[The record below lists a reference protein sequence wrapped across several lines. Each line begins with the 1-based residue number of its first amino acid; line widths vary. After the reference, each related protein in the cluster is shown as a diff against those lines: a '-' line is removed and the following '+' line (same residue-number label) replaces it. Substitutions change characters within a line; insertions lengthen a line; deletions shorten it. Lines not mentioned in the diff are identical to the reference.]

1 MSSGTL
7 HWQAIT
13 WSGSVHDVR
22 IDGGTVRYA
31 DHGAGP
37 AIVLIHG
44 LGGSWQT
51 WLQNI
56 PALAREHRVIALDLP
71 GFGASHALPAPAEM
85 ATHADVLATLLDRLG
100 LTSATIVGHSMGG
113 LVALELLAARPDLVE
128 RLVLANAGGIPL
140 GRVRLAAI
148 VGGFKVFHR
157 VFARDPIIRALSTR
171 PRLRR
176 FVFAGFMGNPAAMA
190 GPFALE
196 VVPLIFAPGFT
207 AAVSAAS
214 RVAGTVEAGAITGPV
229 LLVWGTRD
237 RILPL
242 TQAQRL
248 HGALCD
254 LGVDARL
261 VALDG
266 VGHCPMFEAPDLF
279 NEAVLRFTRPEAR
292 PR

>member
-1 MSSGTL
+1 MGSGTL
-7 HWQAIT
+7 AWEAIT
-13 WSGSVHDVR
+13 WSGLVHDARVAGR
-22 IDGGTVRYA
+22 TVRYA
-31 DHGAGP
+31 DYGEGP
-37 AIVLIHG
+37 AVVLVHG

-51 WLQNI
+51 WLRNI
-56 PALAREHRVIALDLP
+56 PALATHHRVIAVDLP

-85 ATHADVLATLLDRLG
+85 ATHADVLATLLDDLG
-100 LTSATIVGHSMGG
+100 LASAAIVGHSMGG
-113 LVALELLAARPDLVE
+113 LVALQLLAARPDLVD

-140 GRVRLAAI
+140 GRIRLAAI

-157 VFARDPIIRALSTR
+157 VFAREKVIRALSTR

-176 FVFAGFMGNPAAMA
+176 LLFAGFMGNPSAMA

-196 VVPLIFAPGFT
+196 VVPLIFAPGFVG
-207 AAVSAAS
+207 AVSAAS
-214 RVAGTVEAGAITGPV
+214 RVAGSVDAGAITRPV

-242 TQAQRL
+242 EQARRL
-248 HGALCD
+248 HAALCD

-279 NEAVLRFTRPEAR
+279 NEAVLRFTRPEA
-292 PR
+292 